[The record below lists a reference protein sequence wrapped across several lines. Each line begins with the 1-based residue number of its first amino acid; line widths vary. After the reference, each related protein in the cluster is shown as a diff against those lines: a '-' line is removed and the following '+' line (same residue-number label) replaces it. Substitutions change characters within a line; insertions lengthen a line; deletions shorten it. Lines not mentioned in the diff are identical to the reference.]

1 MDVDR
6 SRAFD
11 FVETVRQLPD
21 VASILD
27 AMSRTLSQH
36 GFDYFCSSYVT
47 PLSTETPRA
56 AVLAERLPAGF
67 LDMYSEAQYVWHDP
81 ALRYCRTTL
90 QPFRWFREAPYDP
103 EREPRAVE
111 LVRRARDFGM
121 VDGVVIPVIS
131 PAGRTGQV
139 WFGGAEIDLPERDL
153 PALHLMALYAFDR
166 VLKLRGL
173 PETPQLAL
181 SSREREVLTLAA
193 VGRSSEEIADALA
206 ITGRT
211 VKAHIKSCCKKL
223 GAATRTQA
231 VMIAMRDRII
241 SP

>member
-1 MDVDR
+1 VQ
-6 SRAFD
+6 
-11 FVETVRQLPD
+11 QLPD

-27 AMSRTLSQH
+27 AIGGALGQH
-36 GFDYFCSSYVT
+36 GFDYFCCSYLA
-47 PLSTETPRA
+47 PLSTAPPRE

-67 LDMYSEAQYVWHDP
+67 LDMYSEAQYVWVDP
-81 ALRYCRTTL
+81 ALRYCKTTL

-103 EREPRAVE
+103 QREPRAVE

-121 VDGVVIPVIS
+121 VDGVVIPVTS
-131 PAGRTGQV
+131 PAGRAGQM

-153 PALHLMALYAFDR
+153 AALHLMALYAFDR

-173 PETPQLAL
+173 PEVPQIAL
-181 SSREREVLTLAA
+181 SLREREVLTLAA
-193 VGRSSEEIADALA
+193 VGRTSEQIGEALT
-206 ITGRT
+206 ITRRT